1 VTDSRIG
8 KQMVIERKSVVW
20 PPTYVLQHQNGH
32 EFADIIWQSTKG
44 RFTDGCYELRVS
56 SKELNKLDQGTVRR
70 FASEI
75 GNVIV
80 QLDSSKIPMRRSVPL
95 RWGFRRAGNDEY
107 EDRRKG
113 IVVIQEKRTMMEDFD
128 TEPAAA
134 GTAIEIAKQLTQAAP
149 KFSAYALA
157 RKVVLLD
164 FYGDRLSED
173 DIPPLLSRMAIPV
186 CIDEIWMTKR
196 EWVSEDDYEIGF
208 ESIFV
213 RSA

>member
-1 VTDSRIG
+1 LDDFIAHYNQEHATAYTLSDCLDVKRTGDRTEQQPEVLVTDSRIG

-95 RWGFRRAGNDEY
+95 RWAFRRAGNDEY

-128 TEPAAA
+128 TW
-134 GTAIEIAKQLTQAAP
+134 TWEIRP
-149 KFSAYALA
+149 S
-157 RKVVLLD
+157 
-164 FYGDRLSED
+164 G
-173 DIPPLLSRMAIPV
+173 I
-186 CIDEIWMTKR
+186 
-196 EWVSEDDYEIGF
+196 IGGP
-208 ESIFV
+208 SKTWPWWK
-213 RSA
+213 